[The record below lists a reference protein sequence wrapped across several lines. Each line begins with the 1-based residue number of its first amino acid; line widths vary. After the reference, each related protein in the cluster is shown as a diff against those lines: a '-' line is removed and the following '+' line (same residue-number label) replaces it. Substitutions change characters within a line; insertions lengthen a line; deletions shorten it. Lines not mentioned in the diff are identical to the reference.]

1 MLHFD
6 SGWLV
11 PDIMKE
17 YFALIFKGQA
27 VQED

>member
-6 SGWLV
+6 NGWLV
-11 PDIMKE
+11 PDIKE
-17 YFALIFKGQA
+17 YIALIFKGQA